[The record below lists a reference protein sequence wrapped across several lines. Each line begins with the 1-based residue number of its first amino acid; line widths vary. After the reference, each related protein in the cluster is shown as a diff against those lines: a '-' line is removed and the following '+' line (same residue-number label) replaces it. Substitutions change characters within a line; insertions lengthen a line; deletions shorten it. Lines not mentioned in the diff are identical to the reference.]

1 MDTHLKNL
9 QQVFQA
15 GQRLLVP
22 LFQRQY
28 VWNQDHQWA
37 PLWEDIERLTEAYE
51 TDGEKVE
58 PHFLGAVVLQNVA
71 GGSMIQTRTVID
83 GQQRLTTLQL
93 LLHAAWTVLSAR
105 EAKEAQYLRSHFRN
119 NEDYLAETDRYKLTP
134 TTRDQDVYQSIM
146 TASSPH
152 ETAKM
157 NSSSL
162 LARAHQFFSKS
173 IEEWVSSRDAA
184 RRAEILVSVLLHKIT
199 VVAIELEHDEDSQ
212 LIFETLNARGTPLTG
227 ADLVKNYVFQRLNL
241 NKADTE
247 VMYTKYWSMFETSFW
262 EAEIKLGG
270 YSAPRI
276 SNFLA
281 QWLTAQTGRDT
292 PTKEVFRRFK
302 QYAEHSSSPMMEA
315 ILPSLDASAS
325 KYQNWTVEAEKK
337 DGDLSPLGLFAY
349 RSSVLGTQ
357 SAGPLLIWA
366 TDPSKE
372 SIPSPQLQK
381 FISSLESW
389 LVRRALMRAGNAGIG
404 SFVADLVSQLND
416 SSRQF
421 AGDILTTLLAEAD
434 ATSQAWPTDDE
445 LRNELRKLAVYARY
459 RKPLIRLVLESV
471 EDHYRGYKYSKSS
484 YSEGRVTRGKHSI
497 EHLLPQN
504 WAEHWGVGPDVA
516 RQARRVDHVHLLGNL
531 TLVAGGLNS
540 KISNGPWLGSP
551 GKLGSLNEHSV
562 LLMNQRIAEEGKDGW
577 DEDSI
582 WMRGELL
589 IAALQQIWSVPADA
603 KGSMRPSPIGSLD
616 KEVTLLD
623 LIDAEHLVA
632 GQVLHARTADRAGT
646 ATVMTD
652 GCLLMNGLHFESPSA
667 ASKGLNQKATNGWK
681 FWFVDRDRGVTL
693 DRLRRKL
700 GDDRQSLEE
709 SRDSP
714 PAVKEPVSNPEP
726 GSN

>member
-15 GQRLLVP
+15 GQRFLVP

-28 VWNQDHQWA
+28 VWNEDHQWA

-51 TDGEKVE
+51 TEGEKVE
-58 PHFLGAVVLQNVA
+58 PHFLGAIVLQNVA
-71 GGSMIQTRTVID
+71 GGSMIQTRTIID

-93 LLHAAWTVLSAR
+93 LLHAAWTVLSAH
-105 EAKEAQYLRSHFRN
+105 EAKEALYLRSHFRN
-119 NEDYLAETDRYKLTP
+119 NEDYLVDADRYKLTP
-134 TTRDQDVYQSIM
+134 TTRDQDAYQSLM
-146 TASSPH
+146 TASYPPGHLKGKSP
-152 ETAKM
+152 
-157 NSSSL
+157 SL
-162 LARAHQFFSKS
+162 LVRAHDFFSKC
-173 IEEWVSSRDAA
+173 IEEWVASGDTA
-184 RRAEILVSVLLHKIT
+184 RRAHILVSVLLHKIT

-247 VMYTKYWSMFETSFW
+247 AMYTKYWSMFETRFW

-292 PTKEVFRRFK
+292 PTREVFRKFK
-302 QYAEHSSSPMMEA
+302 QYAEHSSSPSMEA

-325 KYQNWTVEAEKK
+325 TYQNWTVEAEKR
-337 DGDLSPLGLFAY
+337 DGDLSLLGLFAY
-349 RSSVLGTQ
+349 RASVLGTQ

-372 SIPSPQLQK
+372 SVPTLQLHK
-381 FISSLESW
+381 FVSSLESW
-389 LVRRALMRAGNAGIG
+389 LMRRALMRAGNGGIG
-404 SFVADLVSQLND
+404 SFIADLISQLND

-421 AGDILTTLLAEAD
+421 AGDILTALLVEAD
-434 ATSQAWPTDDE
+434 AANLAWPTDAE
-445 LRNELRKLAVYARY
+445 LRNELRGLAVYSRF
-459 RKPLIRLVLESV
+459 RKPLVRLLLESI
-471 EDHYRGYKYSKSS
+471 EDHYRGYRHSKSS

-497 EHLLPQN
+497 EHLLPQS
-504 WAEHWGVGPDVA
+504 WAEHWSVGTDVA
-516 RQARRVDHVHLLGNL
+516 MQARRADHVHLLGNL

-551 GKLGSLNEHSV
+551 GKLQSLNAHSI
-562 LLMNQRIAEEGKDGW
+562 LLMNQRIFDEGSDGWAEE
-577 DEDSI
+577 SI
-582 WMRGELL
+582 RTRGELL
-589 IAALQQIWSVPADA
+589 ISAIQNIWPVAADA
-603 KGSMRPSPIGSLD
+603 KGTKTFSATNSLD
-616 KEVTLLD
+616 QEITLLD
-623 LIDAEHLVA
+623 LIDVGLLVE
-632 GQVLHARTADRAGT
+632 GQVLHARTADRVGT
-646 ATVMTD
+646 ATVMPD
-652 GCLLMNGLHFESPSA
+652 GSLIMNSLHFDSPSA
-667 ASKGLNQKATNGWK
+667 ASKGLSQKATNGWK

-700 GDDRQSLEE
+700 GDDRQSPAE
-709 SRDSP
+709 S
-714 PAVKEPVSNPEP
+714 SN
-726 GSN
+726 S